1 MRPSVAADAPAIRT
15 LFAAVFGVDRPI
27 EHSVWKFD
35 DNPSG
40 AGIGMLAIDAGR
52 IVGQYV
58 VMPTRLRLGRDVVE
72 GAQSL
77 DTMVHPDYRGQ
88 GMFVQL
94 ANACYELA
102 ASRGVEVLYGFP
114 NVNSYPGFIRQL
126 NWHHTGDIARWV
138 RHLDLGKHPRAP
150 RALKPLGRLATRL
163 IKTGNPAAGG
173 VTVRA
178 GRPDA
183 AALDALLGRW
193 RAMGGPCRIERSRDW
208 YDWRFSERSGERYE
222 WLTAYRGSDARALVI
237 LNRAASA
244 LVDFLGDDAEAMEA
258 ATASAVL
265 RAGESGAASISTVTS
280 EPIPIAAL
288 HACGFFDRAKVPL
301 IVRALTTRTLPANIH
316 VHENWSIN
324 PADLDAA

>member
-1 MRPSVAADAPAIRT
+1 
-15 LFAAVFGVDRPI
+15 
-27 EHSVWKFD
+27 
-35 DNPSG
+35 
-40 AGIGMLAIDAGR
+40 MLAIDAGR

-58 VMPTRLRLGRDVVE
+58 VMPTRLRVGGERVE

-88 GMFVQL
+88 GMFVKL

-114 NVNSYPGFIRQL
+114 NVNSYPGFVRQL
-126 NWHHTGDIARWV
+126 NWDHTGDIPRWV

-150 RALKPLGRLATRL
+150 KALRPLGRIATRL
-163 IKTGNPAAGG
+163 IKAGNPAAGG

-178 GRPDA
+178 GRPDG
-183 AALDALLGRW
+183 AALDVLLDRW
-193 RAMGGPCRIERSRDW
+193 RATGGLCRIERSRDW

-222 WLTAYRGSDARALVI
+222 WLTAYRGADARALVI

-244 LVDFLGDDAEAMEA
+244 LVDFLGDDVEAMEA

-265 RAGESGAASISTVTS
+265 LAGESGAASMSTVTS
-280 EPIPIAAL
+280 EPVPIAAL
-288 HACGFFDRAKVPL
+288 KACGFFDRARVPL
-301 IVRALTTRTLPANIH
+301 IVRALTARPFDADIH
-316 VHENWSIN
+316 AHANWSIN
-324 PADLDAA
+324 PADIDAA